1 MGNIKMATKLSYDEK
16 LTSYILDNY
25 KSQTVAQLA
34 LHCAKTEKSMIA
46 KMVSM
51 GIYEKPVKAATVA
64 KTATPDAKN
73 EIISTLAILLG
84 INIDEIASLGKA
96 NKNDL
101 LNLQQAII
109 RCAHFKDNKK

>member
-1 MGNIKMATKLSYDEK
+1 MATAKKWTDDETTFLKDFAKSHSVVSLAKQLDRSEKSIIAK
-16 LTSYILDNY
+16 LT
-25 KSQTVAQLA
+25 
-34 LHCAKTEKSMIA
+34 
-46 KMVSM
+46 SM
-51 GIYEKPVKAATVA
+51 GIYEKPAKTATVA

-84 INIDEIASLGKA
+84 VNIDEISSLAKA

-101 LNLQQAII
+101 LNLQQAVI